1 MSITSSVFVLDTN
14 IFVEAYKRYYAFDIA
29 PSFWRITKKQAE
41 LARIIS
47 IDRVKH
53 EIDAYGEDDQ
63 LKNWVNDEFYQW
75 FKPTAVDSV
84 INAYRQVMMWS
95 TSHAQFTTA
104 AKAEFANIADSWL
117 VAYALANHYIL
128 VTHEVYD
135 PGIRKRIPIP
145 NACPHFDVEHI
156 DTFEMLRRLNAS
168 IG

>member
-1 MSITSSVFVLDTN
+1 M
-14 IFVEAYKRYYAFDIA
+14 EAYKRYYAFDIA
-29 PSFWRITKKQAE
+29 PSFWKITKKQAE

-63 LKNWVNDEFYQW
+63 LKNWV
-75 FKPTAVDSV
+75 
-84 INAYRQVMMWS
+84 
-95 TSHAQFTTA
+95 
-104 AKAEFANIADSWL
+104 AEFANIADSWL
-117 VAYALANHYIL
+117 VSYALANHYIL

-145 NACPHFDVEHI
+145 NACRHFDVEHI
-156 DTFEMLRRLNAS
+156 DTFEMLRRLNAR